1 MAYLVRPRPR
11 VSQVSGMLKGGV
23 NPSPGAPPV
32 VVVGQRA
39 EAPLVVINQLP
50 FAPPVAANVFMG
62 TLLNTLS
69 SSVEILWLL
78 MQYVYDA
85 VYTVL

>member
-1 MAYLVRPRPR
+1 MAYLVRPRPPL
-11 VSQVSGMLKGGV
+11 SQVSGMLKGGV

-50 FAPPVAANVFMG
+50 FSSPVAVNVFMG
-62 TLLNTLS
+62 TLLNTLGF
-69 SSVEILWLL
+69 SVEHVWVLV
-78 MQYVYDA
+78 QYVYNA
-85 VYTVL
+85 VDTVL